1 MRSIR
6 AIGCCLPFLVLSFL
20 PAVAA
25 EKVDFN
31 FEVRPLLSDRCFKC
45 HGPDD
50 RSRMA
55 KLRLDSRESAL
66 RVIKPGDAAGSEV
79 LRRLT
84 SSDPAVRMPPPWSN
98 LTVTEDEIALIRRW
112 IEQGAEYRPHWS
124 FIPVAAVEAPAVK
137 ERGWPRNGIDNFVLA
152 RLERE

>member
-1 MRSIR
+1 MRS
-6 AIGCCLPFLVLSFL
+6 V
-20 PAVAA
+20 PATGGLLLLALA
-25 EKVDFN
+25 LCSQPALAGEKVDFN
-31 FEVRPLLSDRCFKC
+31 FEIRPLLSDRCFKC

-98 LTVTEDEIALIRRW
+98 LAVTQDEIALIRRW
-112 IEQGAEYRPHWS
+112 VEAGAEYRPHWS
-124 FIPVAAVEAPAVK
+124 FIPVAAAQ
-137 ERGWPRNGIDNFVLA
+137 
-152 RLERE
+152 